1 MQWLKF
7 IAVKLTLCIIF
18 GILLGYFSN
27 PSPIVSLSLTLFF
40 LLILGIV
47 FIRKH
52 HSSSLLFGTITTLLA
67 ISIGALSFSFSQ
79 PKNWPDHYSHFPQHE
94 KREWTLKIR
103 EVLKPTLY
111 SHRYIAEVQQ
121 ADSLKASGKI
131 FLNINR
137 DSTGNALLVDDEIIA
152 YSALTP
158 LSSPLNPLQFNYK
171 KYAEGLGIYHRLK
184 ISAVQFAKKDTPS
197 KTLMGIAARARNHLI
212 GKLREHPFGRE
223 ELGVIQ
229 ALLLGERNDLS
240 QETNTHYKDAGAF
253 HILALS
259 GLHIGILLG
268 LLHFLLKPLEL
279 LPKGKTI
286 KLFII
291 VLCLWNFAFLAGLS
305 ASIIRAVTM
314 FSFVAYALYLN
325 RPTSN
330 FNVLA
335 LSLLFILL
343 LINPMLLFQVGF
355 QLSYAAVFSI
365 VLIFPKLQEFWTPK
379 NWFLKKGWELLSVS
393 IAAQLGVLPISL
405 FYFHQFPGLFFV
417 SNLIVVPFLAFIL
430 GMGILLLI
438 LVVFDILPSFLALG
452 YNSIIKSM
460 NWVIGQIA
468 QQELFLFK
476 NIYFDA
482 VQLVLSFVIIIS
494 MGLLFAKASFKR
506 VLMCFLGILCF
517 QLWWYYVSLELYKTE
532 TILIAHIP
540 RSSAILYQSGN
551 SLSVFHRDSLATAR
565 VVNDFSLSKN
575 IGKIN
580 YSILQNSFRYG
591 EDNLFVVDSSGF
603 YPKTDYKVTTL
614 LLTQSPKINL
624 DRLIDTLH
632 PEIIV
637 ADGSNYKSYIA
648 QWEASCKKRKLPF
661 HYTGEK
667 GALIYTFE

>member
-1 MQWLKF
+1 M
-7 IAVKLTLCIIF
+7 
-18 GILLGYFSN
+18 
-27 PSPIVSLSLTLFF
+27 
-40 LLILGIV
+40 V

-52 HSSSLLFGTITTLLA
+52 HHSSSVLFGTITTLLA
-67 ISIGALSFSFSQ
+67 ISIGTLSFSISQ
-79 PKNWPDHYSHFPQHE
+79 PKNWPDHYSHLSQHE
-94 KREWTLKIR
+94 KKEWTLKIR
-103 EVLKPTLY
+103 KVLKPTPY
-111 SHRYIAEVQQ
+111 SHRYIAKVQQ
-121 ADSLKASGKI
+121 ADSLKTTGKI
-131 FLNINR
+131 FINVNR
-137 DSTGNALLVDDEIIA
+137 DSTSAPLFVDDEIII
-152 YSALTP
+152 YSAFTP
-158 LSSPLNPLQFNYK
+158 LSSPLNPQQFNYK
-171 KYAEGLGIYHRLK
+171 KYAEDLGIYHQLK
-184 ISAVQFAKKDTPS
+184 ISAVQFVKKDAPS
-197 KTLMGIAARARNHLI
+197 KTPIGIAARARNHLI
-212 GKLREHPFGRE
+212 GKLKEYPFGRE

-229 ALLLGERNDLS
+229 ALLLGERNELS

-279 LPKGKTI
+279 LPKGKSI
-286 KLFII
+286 KLFVI
-291 VLCLWNFAFLAGLS
+291 VVCLWGFAFLAGLS
-305 ASIIRAVTM
+305 ASIIRAVSM

-365 VLIFPKLQEFWTPK
+365 VLIFPKLQQFWTPK
-379 NWFLKKGWELLSVS
+379 NWFLKRGWELLSVS

-417 SNLIVVPFLAFIL
+417 SNLLVVPFLAFIL
-430 GMGILLLI
+430 GMGILVLA
-438 LVVFDILPSFLALG
+438 LVVCDILPSFLALG
-452 YNSIIKSM
+452 YNTMIKSM
-460 NWVIGQIA
+460 NWAIEQIA

-494 MGLLFAKASFKR
+494 VGMLFTKASFKR
-506 VLMCFLGILCF
+506 ILICFLGILCF
-517 QLWWYYVSLELYKTE
+517 QLWWFYISLEQYKTE

-551 SLSVFHRDSLATAR
+551 CLSVLHRDSLATAR

-575 IGKIN
+575 IGEIK
-580 YSILQNSFRYG
+580 YSPLQNSFRYG
-591 EDNLFVVDSSGF
+591 ENTLFVVDSSGF

-648 QWEASCKKRKLPF
+648 QWKASCKKRKLPF

-667 GALIYTFE
+667 GALIYTFK